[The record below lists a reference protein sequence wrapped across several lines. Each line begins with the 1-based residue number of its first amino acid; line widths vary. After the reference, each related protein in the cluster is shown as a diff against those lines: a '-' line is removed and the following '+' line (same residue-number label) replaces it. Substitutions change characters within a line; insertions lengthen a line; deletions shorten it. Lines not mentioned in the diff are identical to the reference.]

1 MKDWPAMKV
10 HAFRMNSGIPLAPFD
25 SAWDSP
31 QTLVLAF
38 FAPDFA
44 LLHAPLERLRAAFP
58 QSFLLGCS
66 TGGEILGSGL
76 EDHSVTV
83 AVVRFAFTHL
93 CLAHACVAAGSAA
106 SREAGKRIGQALAAP
121 DLKGVFVLSD
131 GLNVNGSEL
140 VSGIDAALPA
150 HVKISG
156 AMAAD
161 GERFKNTY
169 VFAASPG
176 EPMQILPRQVGAVG
190 FCGNSIRL
198 AHGSSEGW
206 FPFGLERR
214 VTRAEG
220 NVVFEL
226 DGKPA
231 LQLYKT
237 YLGERAQDLPA
248 SAFLFPLGILDRTPN
263 SSEIIVRTVLGVD
276 EETQSL
282 SFAGDIPED
291 STVQLMR
298 CNIDRLIENTA
309 GVAGELSKEVKGPA
323 LTIAVSCVGR
333 RMVMRDRTE
342 ETLEAVL
349 DTLPE
354 GTLLVGLF
362 AYGELSP
369 ISSGP
374 CQLQNQAMSL
384 TLIQED

>member
-1 MKDWPAMKV
+1 
-10 HAFRMNSGIPLAPFD
+10 
-25 SAWDSP
+25 
-31 QTLVLAF
+31 
-38 FAPDFA
+38 
-44 LLHAPLERLRAAFP
+44 
-58 QSFLLGCS
+58 
-66 TGGEILGSGL
+66 
-76 EDHSVTV
+76 
-83 AVVRFAFTHL
+83 
-93 CLAHACVAAGSAA
+93 
-106 SREAGKRIGQALAAP
+106 
-121 DLKGVFVLSD
+121 
-131 GLNVNGSEL
+131 
-140 VSGIDAALPA
+140 
-150 HVKISG
+150 
-156 AMAAD
+156 
-161 GERFKNTY
+161 
-169 VFAASPG
+169 
-176 EPMQILPRQVGAVG
+176 
-190 FCGNSIRL
+190 
-198 AHGSSEGW
+198 
-206 FPFGLERR
+206 
-214 VTRAEG
+214 
-220 NVVFEL
+220 
-226 DGKPA
+226 
-231 LQLYKT
+231 
-237 YLGERAQDLPA
+237 
-248 SAFLFPLGILDRTPN
+248 LFPLGILDRTPN